1 MSDQSPAPAQPPR
14 YAVTFDLR
22 DVVGGVGILLA
33 LGGASA
39 FHWGAG
45 LFVAGGGLFALAA
58 KLTRG

>member
-1 MSDQSPAPAQPPR
+1 MSDQPPAPAQPPR

-22 DVVGGVGILLA
+22 DVIGAAGILLA

-45 LFVAGGGLFALAA
+45 VFVGGLGLFALAT